1 MAYDQSTLM
10 GLDSLSPTV
19 SAYKNFIQQ
28 KDKVSDAN
36 IVPFLLSRGEPQLAG
51 LIAKKLRLENAT
63 KQQQQMTQQPPSA
76 PPTVAQQY
84 DMAAQQQMAPRPPMQ
99 PAGVAAMPNP
109 TMSRASFAGGGI
121 VAFNGEQGSQVREI
135 STGEFLFPGAYTD
148 GELEP
153 WAAGIANALTP
164 RSSGRTIIRQA
175 QQLRNAGRVQE
186 AMQLLAANRIDPRQA
201 FGSAMPR
208 QPTAT
213 PTPVREAAAPAPAA
227 GFVAPDSKGSL
238 FDQAIDRARTGVSQG
253 NVATP
258 RAAPAE
264 SDTGERRVA
273 ARRPAQPTED
283 PYAKFLPPE
292 PKTEEQLR
300 SERIAREKEQGVGEF
315 SKALQ
320 EEKTFIEDR
329 RKKFGEDEKNARKDF
344 WVMLGASLLGNK
356 SPYFST
362 ALGESVKENYG
373 NLTKDLRQLKKD
385 QDALRLQEIQLRRV
399 QEQAMATGSKEDRAE
414 AQRLQT
420 EYRTTGLAI
429 QTQRDNVEQKV
440 LDRAVNLEI
449 AKLRNQTGQDDRIGR
464 LTRLQDAVNEEGIS
478 AEEKARRKAALEE
491 ELSFQGRATRAT
503 VGTAYASEVELQGRR
518 EALQAK
524 LLQNPRYTAA
534 QSILT
539 NPNASPQEIERAQ
552 RVIQA
557 IEASAAAS
565 PGLDIAPT
573 QGYVPSSSNVRNPY
587 AGKSDEEIMRMLGQ

>member
-121 VAFNGEQGSQVREI
+121 VAFQNGGPSFGERYIPGLQTEEGVAANREALMDFI
-135 STGEFLFPGAYTD
+135 S
-148 GELEP
+148 
-153 WAAGIANALTP
+153 P
-164 RSSGRTIIRQA
+164 RSSGTAIIRQA

-201 FGSAMPR
+201 FGSEIPR

-253 NVATP
+253 DVAAP

-264 SDTGERRVA
+264 SDTGERRVV
-273 ARRPAQPTED
+273 ARRPAQPAED
-283 PYAKFLPPE
+283 PYAKFLPSE

-300 SERIAREKEQGVGEF
+300 SERIAKEKEQGVGEF

-320 EEKTFIEDR
+320 DEKTFIEDR
-329 RKKFGEDEKNARKDF
+329 KKRFGEDEKNARKDF

-399 QEQAMATGSKEDRAE
+399 QEQAMTTGSKEDRAE

-420 EYRTTGLAI
+420 EYRTMGFNI
-429 QTQRDNVEQKV
+429 QKQRDDVEQKV
-440 LDRAVNLEI
+440 LDRAVTFEV
-449 AKLRNQTGQDDRIGR
+449 AKLRNQTGQDNRIGR

-491 ELSFQGRATRAT
+491 ELSFQEKATRAT
-503 VGTAYASEVELQGRR
+503 VGTAYAADVGLQGRR
-518 EALQAK
+518 EALQAG
-524 LLQNPRYTAA
+524 LLKDPQYKAA
-534 QSILT
+534 RAILA

-552 RVIQA
+552 NIMRT
-557 IEASAAAS
+557 IEASAAA
-565 PGLDIAPT
+565 PLGLDIAPT